1 MYYIKRLEYQVKL
14 NRYKLPNITNK
25 RFLFFYK
32 VINYYILKILPIY
45 YKFSSIRN
53 LNIIRKWLIFNYEG
67 RCHYRG
73 KPVHGQRTWSNA
85 STSKHNN
92 NYLRYYLKE
101 KKRTSN
107 SIRLKDQWA

>member
-1 MYYIKRLEYQVKL
+1 VLHISYKYIIESGFFLNVKFHLYKNFTFNKLVNSFYGISEFRIMYYIKRLEYQVKL

-53 LNIIRKWLIFNYEG
+53 LNIIRK
-67 RCHYRG
+67 
-73 KPVHGQRTWSNA
+73 
-85 STSKHNN
+85 
-92 NYLRYYLKE
+92 
-101 KKRTSN
+101 
-107 SIRLKDQWA
+107 